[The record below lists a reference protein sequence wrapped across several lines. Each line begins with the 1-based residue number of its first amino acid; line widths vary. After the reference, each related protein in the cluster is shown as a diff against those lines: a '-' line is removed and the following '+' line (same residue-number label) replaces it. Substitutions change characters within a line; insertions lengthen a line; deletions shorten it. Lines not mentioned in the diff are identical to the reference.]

1 MAAAGTPTKE
11 QQVAGESAR
20 RRRLAVPT
28 IAAGVLYL
36 LSGIV
41 ASTVLRGAPD
51 VSVVQGLA
59 PALRGVANPV
69 ISPRAAEVRFISH
82 HAFGLIAGSA
92 MAGVAIALIAVSL
105 TFLFDATRYRRPQT
119 MPAARPLVLYG
130 GLAVALLSV
139 ASQVIN
145 AIDTHHFA
153 TGHDFTNHAVD
164 QALTNGSARVAA
176 AYVGLIAELGLAIGI
191 VVTVLNA
198 MRVGLVTRFVGIVG
212 MVVAVLF
219 VLPLGQSLPIIP
231 ALWLVALGVLYLG
244 RWPSGDPPA
253 WAAGEA
259 RPWQPMAEARAER
272 ETARGRPARAGKPV
286 PAGAAAD
293 AALDA
298 PPEPAAPARSGSR
311 KRKRKRGAR
320 R

>member
-11 QQVAGESAR
+11 QQVAWESAR
-20 RRRLAVPT
+20 RRRLGVPT
-28 IAAGVLYL
+28 IVAGVLYL

-59 PALRGVANPV
+59 PALRGVANPA

-92 MAGVAIALIAVSL
+92 MAGLAIALIAVSL
-105 TFLFDATRYRRPQT
+105 AFLFDATRYRRPQT
-119 MPAARPLVLYG
+119 MPAARPLVLYA

-176 AYVGLIAELGLAIGI
+176 AYVGLIAELGLAIGV
-191 VVTVLNA
+191 VVTMLNA
-198 MRVGLVTRFVGIVG
+198 MRVGLVTRFVGVVG
-212 MVVAVLF
+212 IVVAVLF

-244 RWPSGDPPA
+244 RWPNGDPPA

-259 RPWQPMAEARAER
+259 RAWQPMAEARADRER
-272 ETARGRPARAGKPV
+272 ARGRPARAGKPA
-286 PAGAAAD
+286 PAGAAD